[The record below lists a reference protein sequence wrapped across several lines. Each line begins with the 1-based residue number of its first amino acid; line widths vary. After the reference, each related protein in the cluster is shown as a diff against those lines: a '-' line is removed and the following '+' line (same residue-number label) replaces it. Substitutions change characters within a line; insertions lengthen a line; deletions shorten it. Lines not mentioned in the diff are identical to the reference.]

1 MQEIKPWREKERPKR
16 RRPVGG
22 INSGQDEEDD
32 SSTLWLEAWNVLSDF
47 LRLQNWT
54 KSDQDLKNGANK
66 KKIGGKDK
74 PRWHSRVAF
83 QHPRCRTR
91 AGLKG
96 VIFCWCVFDL
106 DLLLVFFF
114 LSQGVQ
120 FFGVCP
126 MASVVFVRSCNDETA
141 NESRTVFVPRFYFL
155 LAHKAA
161 FYCTF
166 IVC

>member
-1 MQEIKPWREKERPKR
+1 MDQIGPRFEKRGEQKKNRRE
-16 RRPVGG
+16 
-22 INSGQDEEDD
+22 GQAEMAF
-32 SSTLWLEAWNVLSDF
+32 SCCFSTPAVQDF
-47 LRLQNWT
+47 
-54 KSDQDLKNGANK
+54 
-66 KKIGGKDK
+66 
-74 PRWHSRVAF
+74 
-83 QHPRCRTR
+83 R

-96 VIFCWCVFDL
+96 VIFCCCVFDL
-106 DLLLVFFF
+106 DLLLDFFL

-141 NESRTVFVPRFYFL
+141 NESRAIFVPRFYFL